1 MDAYDHGGQLWKMW
15 INQWRA
21 VTRAS
26 DNPNV
31 TVYPDEQL
39 FNPSFMMIDVQLQH
53 ATRSWTPQKSS
64 PTGEE
69 ELFNVGAAKAGIPE
83 SFYSVAHLIE
93 AGR

>member
-1 MDAYDHGGQLWKMW
+1 
-15 INQWRA
+15 
-21 VTRAS
+21 
-26 DNPNV
+26 
-31 TVYPDEQL
+31 
-39 FNPSFMMIDVQLQH
+39 VQLQH
-53 ATRSWTPQKSS
+53 ATRSWTPQRSS